1 MTVGSAGAS
10 PDDRSWVTSEARH
23 PRPDRV
29 LPRGLRIAM
38 LSVHTCPLAAL
49 GGKETGGMNVYV
61 RELSRELGR
70 MGVEVDIFTRSQ
82 NPAIPRIVSMSESVR
97 VVHLPAGPEAPLPRE
112 GVYVHLDEFVD
123 GVEAWRITHGVDYD
137 LIHAHY
143 WLSGVAGLALR
154 ARWSVPLL
162 QMFHTLG
169 DLKNRVAR
177 RAADLEPTVRLE
189 EEARIIASA
198 ERLVA
203 ASAAE
208 RAYLV
213 RDGGADAARV
223 AVVPCGVDT
232 ELFIPGIAREA
243 RAVLGIGDGALILY
257 VGRLAPIKGLETLL
271 DAVARLARHGRP
283 ARLVV
288 VGGEADEQRDG
299 HEAGLRQRIAALGI
313 SDLVAFVGA
322 QPQET
327 LRTHYVAA
335 DVTVLPSHYESFGM
349 VALEAM
355 ACASPVVAS
364 RVGGLTAT
372 LRDGVTGFLVPEGD
386 VRALAGRLD
395 ALLADPDL
403 RWRLGREGVRWAAR
417 HRWPCVAEAICREYA
432 DLESRARPYLAAA
445 RCNDLG

>member
-1 MTVGSAGAS
+1 MSPAGM
-10 PDDRSWVTSEARH
+10 
-23 PRPDRV
+23 
-29 LPRGLRIAM
+29 LRIAM
-38 LSVHTCPLAAL
+38 LSVHTCPLALL

-82 NPAIPRIVSMSESVR
+82 DPTITRVVPMADSVR
-97 VVHLPAGPEAPLPRE
+97 VIHLPAGPEAPLPRE
-112 GVYVHLDEFVD
+112 RVYEHLDEFVD
-123 GVEAWRITHGVDYD
+123 GVEAWRLTRGVDYD

-143 WLSGVAGLALR
+143 WLSGVVGLTLR
-154 ARWSVPLL
+154 ERWTIPML

-177 RAADLEPTVRLE
+177 RAADLEPAVRLR
-189 EEARIIASA
+189 EEARVIASA

-203 ASAAE
+203 ASVAE
-208 RAYLV
+208 RAHLV
-213 RDGGADAARV
+213 RHAGADPERI

-232 ELFIPGIAREA
+232 ELFTPGDAEAA
-243 RAVLGIGDGALILY
+243 RATLGRSGDPLILY

-271 DAVARLARHGRP
+271 DAIALLARRGRRV
-283 ARLVV
+283 RLVV
-288 VGGEADEQRDG
+288 VGGDADEPQDG
-299 HEAGLRQRIAALGI
+299 HEAGLRARITTLGI
-313 SDLVAFVGA
+313 GDLVSFAGP

-355 ACASPVVAS
+355 ACGSPVVAS
-364 RVGGLTAT
+364 RVGGLTT
-372 LRDGVTGFLVPEGD
+372 TVRDGVTGFLVAEGD
-386 VRALAGRLD
+386 VNALAARLD
-395 ALLADPDL
+395 TLLADPDL
-403 RWRLGREGVRWAAR
+403 RWRLGREGIRWAAQ

-432 DLESRARPYLAAA
+432 LLESRAEPHLAAG
-445 RCNDLG
+445 RCIE